1 MRLKLT
7 GMAGAAGLAIAAIA
21 SIPLDE
27 AEAQSQATHAEEGH
41 GPALVEVASGRLNP
55 DVPIPTFKVDAAWPR
70 LPENMILG
78 QVSGLAVDRDD
89 NVWIAN
95 RPNALGFTD
104 TGRDA
109 NPPITD
115 ACCSAPPHILQFDQQ
130 GNLLRAWGGPEL
142 APGES
147 RIEGEGRN
155 AVEQGD
161 EQWPRNIHG
170 LFVDPDLN
178 VWFGGNGPGD
188 HAVLQF
194 TKDGEYIRQ
203 IGRRLTTAGNYSR
216 EFLGN
221 PADIAF
227 DGKTVLVAD
236 GYVNRRIVEF
246 DGKDLS
252 YRRLWG
258 AYGKDAE
265 DAARDI
271 VFDPSQASSN
281 ADGGAQPESRAFGDI
296 VHCVVR
302 GPEST
307 IYVCDR
313 RNNRLQV
320 FRDTPGGIEFV
331 QNVPIAA
338 ATGGTRTATDVGF
351 SPDGTYV
358 YVADMMNGRIWI
370 LLRET
375 HEVLGWFGK
384 NGRYAGQFIW
394 LHSLD
399 VDSQGNVY
407 ATEVNT
413 GRRVQRFV
421 FTGIAQ

>member
-1 MRLKLT
+1 MRGKLL
-7 GMAGAAGLAIAAIA
+7 AGAACVGAGLAAVMGF
-21 SIPLDE
+21 SSQSVE
-27 AEAQSQATHAEEGH
+27 AHEEAPTPS
-41 GPALVEVASGRLNP
+41 ALVEVTSGRSSFEHP
-55 DVPIPTFKVDAAWPR
+55 MPQFKVDAAWPR

-78 QVSGLAVDRDD
+78 QVSGLAIDKDD

-95 RPNALGFTD
+95 RPNALGFSD
-104 TGRDA
+104 IGRDA
-109 NPPITD
+109 NPPTTK
-115 ACCSAPPHILQFDQQ
+115 ACCNAPPHVIQFSAD
-130 GNLLRAWGGPEL
+130 GAYMRGWGGPDL

-147 RIEGEGRN
+147 TLEGSGRR
-155 AVEQGD
+155 ATETGD

-170 LFVDPDLN
+170 IFVDEDMT

-188 HAVLQF
+188 HALLNF
-194 TKDGEYIRQ
+194 TADGEYIRQ
-203 IGRRLTTAGNYSR
+203 IGKRQVTEGNYSK
-216 EFLGN
+216 EYLGN
-221 PADIAF
+221 PADASY

-236 GYVNRRIVEF
+236 GYTNRRIVEF
-246 DGKDLS
+246 YGENLE

-258 AYGKDAE
+258 AYGADAE
-265 DAARDI
+265 NAAREI

-281 ADGGAQPESRAFGDI
+281 SDGGAQPESKAFGDI

-302 GPEST
+302 GPENT
-307 IYVCDR
+307 VYVCDR
-313 RNNRLQV
+313 RNNRLRV
-320 FRDTPGGIEFV
+320 FQESEEGGEFL

-338 ATGGTRTATDVGF
+338 STGGTRTVTDVGF
-351 SPDGTYV
+351 SPDGKYV

-375 HEVLGWFGK
+375 HEAIGWMGK

-407 ATEVNT
+407 ASEVNT
-413 GRRVQRFV
+413 GRRVQKIV
-421 FTGIAQ
+421 FQGLEE

>member
-1 MRLKLT
+1 M
-7 GMAGAAGLAIAAIA
+7 
-21 SIPLDE
+21 P
-27 AEAQSQATHAEEGH
+27 Q
-41 GPALVEVASGRLNP
+41 
-55 DVPIPTFKVDAAWPR
+55 FKVDAAWPR

-78 QVSGLAVDRDD
+78 QVSGLAIDKDD

-95 RPNALGFTD
+95 RPNALGFSD
-104 TGRDA
+104 IGRDA
-109 NPPITD
+109 NPPTTK
-115 ACCSAPPHILQFDQQ
+115 ACCNAPPHVIQFSAD
-130 GNLLRAWGGPEL
+130 GAYMRGWGGPDL

-147 RIEGEGRN
+147 TLEGSGRR
-155 AVEQGD
+155 ATETGD

-170 LFVDPDLN
+170 IFVDEDMT

-188 HAVLQF
+188 HALLNF
-194 TKDGEYIRQ
+194 TADGEYIRQ
-203 IGRRLTTAGNYSR
+203 IGKRQVTEGNYSK
-216 EFLGN
+216 EYLGN
-221 PADIAF
+221 PADASY

-236 GYVNRRIVEF
+236 GYTNRRIVEF
-246 DGKDLS
+246 YGENLE

-258 AYGKDAE
+258 AYGANAE
-265 DAARDI
+265 NAAREI
-271 VFDPSQASSN
+271 VFDPSQASSKS
-281 ADGGAQPESRAFGDI
+281 DGGAQPESKAFGDI

-302 GPEST
+302 GPENT
-307 IYVCDR
+307 VYVCDR

-320 FRDTPGGIEFV
+320 FRESEEGVEFL

-338 ATGGTRTATDVGF
+338 STGGTRTVTDVGF
-351 SPDGTYV
+351 SPDGKYV

-375 HEVLGWFGK
+375 HEAIGWMGK

-407 ATEVNT
+407 ASEVNT
-413 GRRVQRFV
+413 GRRVQKFV
-421 FTGIAQ
+421 FQGLEE

>member
-1 MRLKLT
+1 MHGKL
-7 GMAGAAGLAIAAIA
+7 MAGAACVGAALAGVMGFSSQSVEAHEEA
-21 SIPLDE
+21 SAP
-27 AEAQSQATHAEEGH
+27 S
-41 GPALVEVASGRLNP
+41 ALVEVTSGRISFDHP
-55 DVPIPTFKVDAAWPR
+55 MPQFKVDAAWPR

-78 QVSGLAVDRDD
+78 QVSGLAIDKDD

-95 RPNALGFTD
+95 RPNALGFSD
-104 TGRDA
+104 IGRDA
-109 NPPITD
+109 NPPTTK
-115 ACCSAPPHILQFDQQ
+115 ACCNAPPHVIQFSAE
-130 GNLLRAWGGPEL
+130 GAYMRGWGGPDL

-147 RIEGEGRN
+147 TLEGSGRR
-155 AVEQGD
+155 ATETGD

-170 LFVDPDLN
+170 IFVDDDMT

-188 HAVLQF
+188 HALLNF
-194 TKDGEYIRQ
+194 TADGEYIRQ
-203 IGRRLTTAGNYSR
+203 IGKRQVTEGNYSK
-216 EFLGN
+216 EYLGN
-221 PADIAF
+221 PADASY

-236 GYVNRRIVEF
+236 GYTNRRIVEF
-246 DGKDLS
+246 YGENLE

-258 AYGKDAE
+258 AYGANAE
-265 DAARDI
+265 NAAREI

-281 ADGGAQPESRAFGDI
+281 SDGGAQPESKAFGDI

-302 GPEST
+302 GPENT
-307 IYVCDR
+307 VYVCDR

-320 FRDTPGGIEFV
+320 FRESEEGVEFL

-338 ATGGTRTATDVGF
+338 STGGTRTVTDVGF
-351 SPDGTYV
+351 SPDGKYV

-375 HEVLGWFGK
+375 HEAIGWMGK

-407 ATEVNT
+407 ASEVNT
-413 GRRVQRFV
+413 GRRVQKFV
-421 FTGIAQ
+421 FQGLEE

>member
-1 MRLKLT
+1 MRLKLLGAT
-7 GMAGAAGLAIAAIA
+7 ACAGVALFAASVFSAQRV
-21 SIPLDE
+21 E
-27 AEAQSQATHAEEGH
+27 AHEEDTAQAT
-41 GPALVEVASGRLNP
+41 LVEVTSGRISFDHP
-55 DVPIPTFKVDAAWPR
+55 VPTFKVDAAWPL
-70 LPENMILG
+70 LPENLILG
-78 QVSGLAVDRDD
+78 QVSGLAIDKDD

-95 RPNALGFTD
+95 RPNALGFSD

-109 NPPITD
+109 DPPITK
-115 ACCSAPPHILQFDQQ
+115 ACCNAPPHIIQFSAEGDY
-130 GNLLRAWGGPEL
+130 LRGWGGSEL

-147 RIEGEGRN
+147 TLEGSGRR
-155 AVEQGD
+155 AVETGD

-170 LFVDPDLN
+170 LFVDEDMTL
-178 VWFGGNGPGD
+178 WFGGNGPGD
-188 HAVLQF
+188 HAILNF
-194 TKDGEYIRQ
+194 TADGEYIRQ
-203 IGRRLTTAGNYSR
+203 IGKRQVTDGNYSK
-216 EFLGN
+216 EYLGN
-221 PADIAF
+221 PADASY

-236 GYVNRRIVEF
+236 GYTNRRIVEF
-246 DGKDLS
+246 YGENLE

-258 AYGKDAE
+258 AYGANAE

-281 ADGGAQPESRAFGDI
+281 SDGGAQPESRSFGDI

-307 IYVCDR
+307 VYVCDR

-320 FRDTPGGIEFV
+320 FRESEEGVEFL
-331 QNVPIAA
+331 QNVPIAPE
-338 ATGGTRTATDVGF
+338 TGGTRTVTDVGF
-351 SPDGTYV
+351 SPDGAYV

-375 HEVLGWFGK
+375 HEAIGWMGK

-407 ATEVNT
+407 ASEVNT
-413 GRRVQRFV
+413 GRRVQKFV
-421 FTGIAQ
+421 FQGLED

>member
-1 MRLKLT
+1 MRGKLL
-7 GMAGAAGLAIAAIA
+7 AGAACVGAALAGVMGFSSQSVEAHEEA
-21 SIPLDE
+21 SAP
-27 AEAQSQATHAEEGH
+27 S
-41 GPALVEVASGRLNP
+41 ALVEVTSGRISFDHP
-55 DVPIPTFKVDAAWPR
+55 MPQFKVDAAWPR

-78 QVSGLAVDRDD
+78 QVSGLAIDKDD

-95 RPNALGFTD
+95 RPNALGFSD
-104 TGRDA
+104 IGRDA
-109 NPPITD
+109 NPPTTK
-115 ACCSAPPHILQFDQQ
+115 ACCNAPPHVIQFSAE
-130 GNLLRAWGGPEL
+130 GAYMRGWGGPDL

-147 RIEGEGRN
+147 TLEGSGRR
-155 AVEQGD
+155 ATETGD

-170 LFVDPDLN
+170 IFVDDDMT

-188 HAVLQF
+188 HALLNF
-194 TKDGEYIRQ
+194 TADGEYIRQ
-203 IGRRLTTAGNYSR
+203 IGKRQVTEGNYSK
-216 EFLGN
+216 EYLGN
-221 PADIAF
+221 PADASY

-236 GYVNRRIVEF
+236 GYTNRRIVEF
-246 DGKDLS
+246 YGENLE

-258 AYGKDAE
+258 AYGANAE
-265 DAARDI
+265 NAAREI

-281 ADGGAQPESRAFGDI
+281 SDGGAQPESRAFGDI

-302 GPEST
+302 GPENT
-307 IYVCDR
+307 VYVCDR

-320 FRDTPGGIEFV
+320 FRESEEGVEFL

-338 ATGGTRTATDVGF
+338 STGGTRTVTDVGF
-351 SPDGTYV
+351 SPDGKYV

-375 HEVLGWFGK
+375 HEAIGWMGK

-407 ATEVNT
+407 ASEVNT
-413 GRRVQRFV
+413 GRRVQKFV
-421 FTGIAQ
+421 FQGLEE

>member
-1 MRLKLT
+1 MRWKVFGAT
-7 GMAGAAGLAIAAIA
+7 AGIGLGLAAFVWAPA
-21 SIPLDE
+21 E
-27 AEAQSQATHAEEGH
+27 KAEAQSEAASPT
-41 GPALVEVASGRLNP
+41 LVAITSGRVKEG
-55 DVPIPTFKVDAAWPR
+55 VPLPVFKVDAAWPR
-70 LPENMILG
+70 LPENLILG
-78 QVSGLAVDRDD
+78 QVSGLAIDKDD

-95 RPNALGFTD
+95 RPNALGFSD
-104 TGRDA
+104 IGRDA
-109 NPPITD
+109 NPPITE
-115 ACCSAPPHILQFDQQ
+115 ACCNAPPHIIQFSAAGDY
-130 GNLLRAWGGPEL
+130 LRGWGGPQL
-142 APGES
+142 APGDS
-147 RIEGEGRN
+147 TLEGQGRR
-155 AVEQGD
+155 AVETGD

-170 LFVDPDLN
+170 VFVDDDMT

-188 HAVLQF
+188 HAVLNF
-194 TKDGEYIRQ
+194 TADGEFIRQ
-203 IGRRLTTAGNYSR
+203 IGKRQVTEGNYSK
-216 EFLGN
+216 EYLGN
-221 PADIAF
+221 PADVAF
-227 DGKTVLVAD
+227 DGQTVLVAD
-236 GYVNRRIVEF
+236 GYTNRRIIEF
-246 DGKDLS
+246 YGENLE

-258 AYGKDAE
+258 AYGASAE

-281 ADGGAQPESRAFGDI
+281 ADGGAQPESKAFGDI

-302 GPEST
+302 GPDST
-307 IYVCDR
+307 VYVCDR

-320 FRDTPGGIEFV
+320 FRETPDGVEFL

-338 ATGGTRTATDVGF
+338 QTGGTRTVTDVGF

-375 HEVLGWFGK
+375 HEVIGWMGK

-407 ATEVNT
+407 ASEVNT
-413 GRRVQRFV
+413 GRRVQKFV
-421 FTGIAQ
+421 FQGIED

>member
-1 MRLKLT
+1 MRWKLL
-7 GMAGAAGLAIAAIA
+7 GAAACVGVAAVMSVA
-21 SIPLDE
+21 APAQDE
-27 AEAQSQATHAEEGH
+27 PKARA
-41 GPALVEVASGRLNP
+41 PMALVEVTSGR
-55 DVPIPTFKVDAAWPR
+55 VKQGVAIPTFKVDAGWPR

-78 QVSGLAVDRDD
+78 QVSGLAIDKDD

-95 RPNALGFTD
+95 RPNALGFSD
-104 TGRDA
+104 IGRDA
-109 NPPITD
+109 NPPTTQ

-130 GNLLRAWGGPEL
+130 GNLLRGWGGPEL

-147 RIEGEGRN
+147 TLEGRGRR
-155 AVEQGD
+155 ATETGD

-170 LFVDPDLN
+170 IFVDDDMT

-188 HAVLQF
+188 HAVLNF
-194 TKDGEYIRQ
+194 TKDGEFIRQ
-203 IGRRLTTAGNYSR
+203 IGRRQTTQGNYSK
-216 EFLGN
+216 EYLGN
-221 PADIAF
+221 PADVAF

-236 GYVNRRIVEF
+236 GYTNRRIVEF
-246 DGKDLS
+246 YGKDLS

-258 AYGKDAE
+258 AYGANAE

-281 ADGGAQPESRAFGDI
+281 ADGGAQPESKSFGDI

-302 GPEST
+302 GPDDT
-307 IYVCDR
+307 VYVCDR

-320 FRDTPGGIEFV
+320 FRETDEGVEFL
-331 QNVPIAA
+331 QNVPIAPE
-338 ATGGTRTATDVGF
+338 TGGTRTVTDVGF

-358 YVADMMNGRIWI
+358 YVADMMNGRIWV

-375 HEVLGWFGK
+375 HEVIAWFGK

-407 ATEVNT
+407 ASEVNT

-421 FTGIAQ
+421 FQGIEE

>member
-1 MRLKLT
+1 MRGKLL
-7 GMAGAAGLAIAAIA
+7 AGAACVGAALAAIIGF
-21 SIPLDE
+21 SSQSVE
-27 AEAQSQATHAEEGH
+27 AHEEAAAPS
-41 GPALVEVASGRLNP
+41 ALVEVTSGRISFDHP
-55 DVPIPTFKVDAAWPR
+55 MPQFKVDAAWPR

-78 QVSGLAVDRDD
+78 QVSGLAIDKDD

-95 RPNALGFTD
+95 RPNALGFSD
-104 TGRDA
+104 IGRDA
-109 NPPITD
+109 NPPTTK
-115 ACCSAPPHILQFDQQ
+115 ACCNAPPHVIQFSAD
-130 GNLLRAWGGPEL
+130 GAYMRGWGGPDL

-147 RIEGEGRN
+147 TLEGSGRR
-155 AVEQGD
+155 ATETGD

-170 LFVDPDLN
+170 IFVDEDMT

-188 HAVLQF
+188 HALLNF
-194 TKDGEYIRQ
+194 TADGEYIRQ
-203 IGRRLTTAGNYSR
+203 IGKRQVTEGNYSK
-216 EFLGN
+216 EYLGN
-221 PADIAF
+221 PADASY

-236 GYVNRRIVEF
+236 GYTNRRIVEF
-246 DGKDLS
+246 YGENLE

-258 AYGKDAE
+258 AYGADAE
-265 DAARDI
+265 NAAREI

-281 ADGGAQPESRAFGDI
+281 SDGGAQPESKAFGDI

-302 GPEST
+302 GPENT
-307 IYVCDR
+307 VYVCDR

-320 FRDTPGGIEFV
+320 FRESEEGVEFL

-338 ATGGTRTATDVGF
+338 STGGTRTVTDVGF
-351 SPDGTYV
+351 SPDGKYV

-375 HEVLGWFGK
+375 HEAIGWMGK

-407 ATEVNT
+407 ASEVNT
-413 GRRVQRFV
+413 GRRVQKFV
-421 FTGIAQ
+421 FQGLEE